1 MSAPVHSIAV
11 FSMTG
16 YATLRIDIIEDASFT
31 LTLKSVNHRFL
42 DLQLRLPQSCDA
54 LEAPIRKL
62 LKDHIQRGH
71 VEFSL
76 QLERE
81 HRTALSLNHD
91 QIAGYIAAFRAAA
104 ATHDLT
110 TEPDLN
116 EVLRLPGMIS
126 RQQPASAEDAGPLQ
140 SAILDELPNL
150 LASFN
155 ASRAAEGHVL
165 AGELRGSMSRIDT
178 LAAEIGSLREG
189 ARAAAFDRLRARIR
203 ELIPELAPP
212 GLAGAASPTDDR
224 LLAEAALLV
233 ERSDIEEEIV
243 RLRAHTAAFIAL
255 LEQGGPLGKRLDF
268 LLQELNRE
276 ANTLLS
282 KTGGASSQNGLRI
295 TELGLEIKVEIE
307 RAREQIQNLE

>member
-1 MSAPVHSIAV
+1 MSFPVY
-11 FSMTG
+11 SMTG
-16 YATLRIDIIEDASFT
+16 YATLRIDAADDTSFT

-42 DLQLRLPQSCDA
+42 DLQIRLPQSCDT

-62 LKDHIQRGH
+62 LKEQIQRGH
-71 VEFSL
+71 IDFSL
-76 QLERE
+76 QLDRQS
-81 HRTALSLNHD
+81 RAGLSLNHE
-91 QIAGYIAAFRAAA
+91 QIAAYIATFRAAA
-104 ATHDLT
+104 ATHNLT

-116 EVLRLPGMIS
+116 EVLRLPGMIAK
-126 RQQPASAEDAGPLQ
+126 QQPTSAEDTAALE
-140 SAILDELPNL
+140 AAVLAELPNL
-150 LASFN
+150 IASFN
-155 ASRAAEGHVL
+155 SARASEGQVL
-165 AGELRGSMSRIDT
+165 ALELHASMSRIDT
-178 LAAEIGSLREG
+178 LASEVSLLREG
-189 ARAAAFDRLRARIR
+189 ARAATFERLRARIL
-203 ELIPELAPP
+203 ELT
-212 GLAGAASPTDDR
+212 SSTPTDDR
-224 LLAEAALLV
+224 LLAEAALLA

-255 LEQGGPLGKRLDF
+255 LDQGGPLGKRLDF

>member
-1 MSAPVHSIAV
+1 MNAPVY
-11 FSMTG
+11 SMTG
-16 YATLRIDIIEDASFT
+16 YATLRIDTADDTSFT

-42 DLQLRLPQSCDA
+42 DLQLRLPQVCES

-62 LKDHIQRGH
+62 LKEQIQRGH
-71 VEFSL
+71 VEFAL
-76 QLERE
+76 QLDRQP
-81 HRTALSLNHD
+81 RLGLALNHE
-91 QIAGYIAAFRAAA
+91 QIAAYINTFRAAA
-104 ATHDLT
+104 ATHNLI

-116 EVLRLPGMIS
+116 EVLRIPGMIS
-126 RQQPASAEDAGPLQ
+126 KQQPATVEETNALEAAVL
-140 SAILDELPNL
+140 AELPNL
-150 LASFN
+150 VANFN
-155 ASRAAEGHVL
+155 LSRAAEGHVL
-165 AGELRGSMSRIDT
+165 SLELRASMSRIDT
-178 LAAEIGSLREG
+178 LAAEVGTLREG
-189 ARAAAFDRLRARIR
+189 TRAATFERLRLRIL
-203 ELIPELAPP
+203 ELTQSAL
-212 GLAGAASPTDDR
+212 SDDR
-224 LLAEAALLV
+224 LLAEAALLA

-243 RLRAHTAAFIAL
+243 RLRAHTAAFISL